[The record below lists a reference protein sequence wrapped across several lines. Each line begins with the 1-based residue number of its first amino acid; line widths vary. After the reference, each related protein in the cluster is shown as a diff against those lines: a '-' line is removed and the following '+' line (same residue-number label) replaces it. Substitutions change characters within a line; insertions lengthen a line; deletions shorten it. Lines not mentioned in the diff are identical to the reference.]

1 MPPKASKI
9 QGSGI
14 FSRKTAEEKAQ
25 EKAQETIALQN
36 CINELDKLNSK
47 ILLAK
52 IRKSRIS
59 KNIELIPERH
69 EIDRI
74 MKEQDEDLKRVEELM
89 YGNSGG
95 AKKIKGGASALK
107 KCIEQKRKQEMK
119 LDKLSSE
126 IELLEE
132 KLAELKTEY
141 PEAYKK
147 EVGSRS
153 QSSSSIS
160 DSTELDEYLEQIKQ
174 ERLQGGKIKNNKN
187 KNKKR

>member
-59 KNIELIPERH
+59 KNIELIPKRH

-74 MKEQDEDLKRVEELM
+74 MKEQDEDLKSVEELM
-89 YGNSGG
+89 YGNSRG
-95 AKKIKGGASALK
+95 AKKIKGGASTLK
-107 KCIEQKRKQEMK
+107 KCIEQKRTQEMK

-153 QSSSSIS
+153 QNSSSIS